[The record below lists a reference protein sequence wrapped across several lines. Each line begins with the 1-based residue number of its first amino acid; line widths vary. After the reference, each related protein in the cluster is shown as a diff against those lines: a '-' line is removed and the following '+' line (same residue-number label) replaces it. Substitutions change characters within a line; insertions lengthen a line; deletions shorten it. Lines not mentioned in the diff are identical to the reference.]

1 MVEDTQVYHLVR
13 DLHLL
18 QDLRNGEAQF
28 CSLFKKVVEDVL
40 RLVGLKYKHRIKIT
54 IYTSQFPALTLTCYC
69 KPQRANEKP
78 NIQELAQYEPHSH
91 GSSYF
96 DHLLQALSTTSIDKG
111 RPRYVKESYTAIVE
125 ELCRYIQLALEIY
138 SYSKDHL
145 AEFLGQCLIHEYTT
159 AKNLDRKV
167 EQTTDETQQLA
178 SVLDELLN
186 KSTGSDSDSIFE
198 YTVPPASRTGL
209 LNFTCDDEAFN
220 KAYEAV
226 LHLTLL
232 KSETSVYSSVPS
244 LVRILLLMLEKHH
257 GIECMEIESFENR
270 EKQLQLFYEFFL
282 GSEQLSGI
290 VPSQYIQQAE
300 SILDSVEF
308 PTDTPSLVKGNESDH
323 ELAGIAETL
332 VSEGF
337 LQHEFGEILSNLST
351 VVNLLNEYDPQ
362 FHPQLPQI
370 FKQYALLVYEQYTD
384 LACLADYKYVEELT
398 NLVGQIAEYEANEDM
413 NGDLVLSIID
423 RLHYQQGFLTSG
435 YQNSTILMRLA
446 NKIWSSSY
454 EITKQVFR
462 KWNNRTIS
470 AIHLGSKLFQNSL
483 ERDLKILNS
492 RFNMWYNKFMRLLML
507 ISQAENYS
515 GKKLLARVLKDLWIP
530 KLIHVGDL
538 EYQCQRFVMKNR
550 LLAWRARTERR
561 SQMNRKLREFYDR
574 NLAGACFNQLKE
586 KHKHYEDNVQK
597 ALAINR
603 KVDKKCDKIIL
614 QNVIRKWHRLLD
626 SSNRSATRSM
636 GSTKDFVLS
645 KKLIALNKIET
656 RHTSSK
662 HFNIWHKKMRLLQT
676 YSKCSRVNSNNTKAF
691 FFHGWRRSFM
701 LKGLQNEWEAKQ
713 DRNFARSALQIWS
726 QHRNHR
732 VQASGY
738 QRKILLGCVMKNWKL
753 AHKKKNSRL
762 DLLLGTI
769 YLKAWRLKMLSKDL
783 ADSDSKRILER
794 AFSKWKSM
802 NVIHSENDTR
812 ASHIA
817 KLSLQNATL
826 ALWKSRMDMH
836 EELRLVAQLNF
847 ERQYFLRWKEKTSEA
862 NKCLQLAANFRE
874 NGLLFRD
881 RYSAKLHIRLWQ
893 NRIVSRF
900 EAYANEAIDN
910 FHERVR
916 HKRTL
921 SIFMKH
927 WQNER
932 AKIGARRKK
941 LNLLLQQHNTASS
954 ALAPVLNHWKDKALR
969 YQQHHAM
976 SLEFHDAVLHKKV
989 MVLWYE
995 KLLIKSNYLEEL
1007 ADDLLSQKSYA
1018 TSLEYLQKW
1027 NLKYIKTYKRN
1038 LQTCTMFQEKWNASK
1053 ARSLLQVWR
1062 FKALHREYTEEKQED
1077 DYVEA
1082 DTSVFFSSLSP
1093 LAKKRGS
1100 FLEGHSYLHTPVK
1113 KQVSSIPFTPS
1124 SKIRRTS
1131 PTRLDT
1137 NMKMTSDKIDA
1148 LINHYRKAKSKRSG
1162 GGKLSSLRLQDIST
1176 IRLSPPRP
1184 KTNYSGL
1191 PSRPPAPQFERIL
1204 EASPKAT
1211 SSPFEPRGYQKLPSP
1226 LPLAD
1231 IDDTVLSTAKK
1242 LKRFRPLVIP
1252 NSESTG
1258 GAGGSP
1264 AVKLKER
1271 LENASRS
1278 FNAHSVS

>member
-1 MVEDTQVYHLVR
+1 MVEHNQIYHLVR
-13 DLHLL
+13 DLHSL

-28 CSLFKKVVEDVL
+28 HSIFKKVVEDVL
-40 RLVGLKYKHRIKIT
+40 RLVGLKHKHRIKIT
-54 IYTSQFPALTLTCYC
+54 IHTSQFPALTLTCYC

-78 NIQELAQYEPHSH
+78 NIQQLAQHESHSH
-91 GSSYF
+91 GPSYF
-96 DHLLQALSTTSIDKG
+96 DHLLQALSTTSIDNG
-111 RPRYVKESYTAIVE
+111 RPRYVKESYKAIVE
-125 ELCRYIQLALEIY
+125 ELFQYIQSASEIY

-145 AEFLGQCLIHEYTT
+145 AEFLGQCLIHEYTI
-159 AKNLDRKV
+159 AKNLDQKV
-167 EQTTDETQQLA
+167 ELATDETQQLA

-186 KSTGSDSDSIFE
+186 KSMASDSDSIFE
-198 YTVPPASRTGL
+198 YNVPSASKTGL
-209 LNFTCDDEAFN
+209 LNFTCDDEALN

-232 KSETSVYSSVPS
+232 KPESSVYSSVPS
-244 LVRILLLMLEKHH
+244 LVRILLSMFEKHH
-257 GIECMEIESFENR
+257 AIECMEIESFENR

-282 GSEQLSGI
+282 GSEQLPGV
-290 VPSQYIQQAE
+290 VPSQYVQQAE

-308 PTDTPSLVKGNESDH
+308 PTDIPSLVKGNESDH
-323 ELAGIAETL
+323 ELAAIAETS

-337 LQHEFGEILSNLST
+337 SQHELGELLSNLST

-362 FHPQLPQI
+362 FHPQFPQI
-370 FKQYALLVYEQYTD
+370 FKQYVLLVYEDYTD
-384 LACLADYKYVEELT
+384 LACLADYRYIEELT
-398 NLVGQIAEYEANEDM
+398 NLVGQISEYEANEDM
-413 NGDLVLSIID
+413 NGDSVRSIVD
-423 RLHYQQGFLTSG
+423 HLHYSQGFLTSG
-435 YQNSTILMRLA
+435 YQSSTILMRLA

-454 EITKQVFR
+454 EITKQIFR
-462 KWNNRTIS
+462 KWNDRTIS
-470 AIHLGSKLFQNSL
+470 AIHLSSKLFQNSL
-483 ERDLKILNS
+483 ERDSKILNS
-492 RFNMWYNKFMRLLML
+492 RFSIWYDKFMRLSML
-507 ISQAENYS
+507 VSQAENYS

-538 EYQCQRFVMKNR
+538 EYQSQRFVIKNR
-550 LLAWRARTERR
+550 FLAWRARTERR
-561 SQMNRKLREFYDR
+561 SQINRKSREFYNR

-597 ALAINR
+597 AVAIHR
-603 KVDKKCDKIIL
+603 KVNKKCDNIIL
-614 QNVIRKWHRLLD
+614 QNVIRKWHRSLD

-645 KKLIALNKIET
+645 EKLIALDKIET
-656 RHTSSK
+656 RYTSSK
-662 HFNIWHKKMRLLQT
+662 HFNLWHKKMRLLQT
-676 YSKCSRVNSNNTKAF
+676 YSKCSHVNSNNTKAF
-691 FFHGWRRSFM
+691 FFRGWRRSFM

-713 DRNFARSALQIWS
+713 DRNFARSALEIWS
-726 QHRNHR
+726 QHKNHR

-738 QRKILLGCVMKNWKL
+738 QRKISLGRVMKKWKL
-753 AHKKKNSRL
+753 AHKKKSSRL
-762 DLLLGTI
+762 ELSLGTI
-769 YLKAWRLKMLSKDL
+769 YLKAWRLRMISRNLT
-783 ADSDSKRILER
+783 DSASKRILER
-794 AFSKWKSM
+794 SFSKWKTM
-802 NVIHSENDTR
+802 NVIHSEDEAR

-817 KLSLQNATL
+817 KLSLQKATL

-847 ERQYFLRWKEKTSEA
+847 ERQYFLRWKEKTSDA
-862 NKCLQLAANFRE
+862 NKYLQLAANFRE
-874 NGLLFRD
+874 NGLSFKD
-881 RYSAKLHIRLWQ
+881 RYSAKFHIRLWQ

-910 FHERVR
+910 FHEKVR

-921 SIFMKH
+921 SIFIKH
-927 WQNER
+927 WQNES

-954 ALAPVLNHWKDKALR
+954 ALAPVLNHWKDKTLR
-969 YQQHHAM
+969 YREHYAM

-1062 FKALHREYTEEKQED
+1062 FKALHREFTDDKQED
-1077 DYVEA
+1077 EYMEA

-1137 NMKMTSDKIDA
+1137 NMKMNSDKIDA
-1148 LINHYRKAKSKRSG
+1148 LINHYRKAKSKR
-1162 GGKLSSLRLQDIST
+1162 
-1176 IRLSPPRP
+1176 
-1184 KTNYSGL
+1184 GL

-1211 SSPFEPRGYQKLPSP
+1211 SSPFEPKGYQKLPSP
-1226 LPLAD
+1226 LPSAD
-1231 IDDTVLSTAKK
+1231 IDESVLSTAKK

-1258 GAGGSP
+1258 GASGSP
-1264 AVKLKER
+1264 AVKLRER

-1278 FNAHSVS
+1278 FNTHSVS

>member
-1 MVEDTQVYHLVR
+1 MVEDTQIYHLVR

-28 CSLFKKVVEDVL
+28 QSIFKKVVEDVL
-40 RLVGLKYKHRIKIT
+40 RLVGLKDKHRIKIT

-69 KPQRANEKP
+69 KPRGANEKP
-78 NIQELAQYEPHSH
+78 NIQQLAQHEPHSY
-91 GSSYF
+91 GPSYF
-96 DHLLQALSTTSIDKG
+96 GHLLQALSTTSIDNG
-111 RPRYVKESYTAIVE
+111 RPRYVKESYKAIVE
-125 ELCRYIQLALEIY
+125 ELCRYIQLDLEIY
-138 SYSKDHL
+138 SYSKDYL
-145 AEFLGQCLIHEYTT
+145 AEFLGHCLIHEYTI
-159 AKNLDRKV
+159 AKNLDQKV
-167 EQTTDETQQLA
+167 DQTTNETQQLA
-178 SVLDELLN
+178 SMLEELLN
-186 KSTGSDSDSIFE
+186 KRTASGDDSIFE
-198 YTVPPASRTGL
+198 YDVPSASKQGL
-209 LNFTCDDEAFN
+209 LNFTCDDEALN

-232 KSETSVYSSVPS
+232 KPESSVYSNVPS
-244 LVRILLLMLEKHH
+244 LVKILLLMFEKHY

-270 EKQLQLFYEFFL
+270 EKKLQHFYEFFL

-290 VPSQYIQQAE
+290 VPNQYVQQAE
-300 SILDSVEF
+300 SILDSVEL
-308 PTDTPSLVKGNESDH
+308 PAEIPSLVKGNECDQ
-323 ELAGIAETL
+323 ELAAIADTL
-332 VSEGF
+332 ISEGF
-337 LQHEFGEILSNLST
+337 LRHELGELLSNLST
-351 VVNLLNEYDPQ
+351 VINLLNEYDPQ
-362 FHPQLPQI
+362 FHPQFPQI
-370 FKQYALLVYEQYTD
+370 FKQYVLLVYEDYTN

-398 NLVGQIAEYEANEDM
+398 NLVGQISEYEANEDM
-413 NGDLVLSIID
+413 NGDLVRSIVD
-423 RLHYQQGFLTSG
+423 HLQYFQGFLTSG
-435 YQNSTILMRLA
+435 YQDSTILMRLA

-454 EITKQVFR
+454 EITKQIFR
-462 KWNNRTIS
+462 KWNDRTIS
-470 AIHLGSKLFQNSL
+470 AIHLNSKLFQNAI
-483 ERDLKILNS
+483 ERDLRTLNLS
-492 RFNMWYNKFMRLLML
+492 FNMWYDKFMKLLML

-538 EYQCQRFVMKNR
+538 EYQSQKFVIKKRF
-550 LLAWRARTERR
+550 LAWRARADRR
-561 SQMNRKLREFYDR
+561 SRINSKLREFYNR
-574 NLAGACFNQLKE
+574 NLAGACFNQLKV
-586 KHKHYEDNVQK
+586 KHKHHEDNLQK

-603 KVDKKCDKIIL
+603 KVNRKCDSIIL
-614 QNVIRKWHRLLD
+614 QNVIRKWHKQLD

-636 GSTKDFVLS
+636 GNTKDFVLS
-645 KKLIALNKIET
+645 DKLIALNKIET

-662 HFNIWHKKMRLLQT
+662 HFYLWHKKMRLLQT
-676 YSKCSRVNSNNTKAF
+676 YSKCSHVNSINTKAF
-691 FFHGWRRSFM
+691 FFRGWRRSFS
-701 LKGLQNEWEAKQ
+701 LKGLKNEWEAKQ
-713 DRNFARSALQIWS
+713 DRKFARSALEIWS
-726 QHRNHR
+726 QHKNHR
-732 VQASGY
+732 IQASGY
-738 QRKILLGCVMKNWKL
+738 ERKTSLGRVMKKWKL
-753 AHKKKNSRL
+753 AYRKKNSRFE
-762 DLLLGTI
+762 LLLGSS
-769 YLKAWRLKMLSKDL
+769 YFKAWRLKVLSKHL
-783 ADSDSKRILER
+783 THSTSKKILVR
-794 AFSKWKSM
+794 SLSKWKSM
-802 NVIHSENDTR
+802 NVIHSEDEAR

-817 KLSLQNATL
+817 KLSLQKATL
-826 ALWKSRMDMH
+826 GLWKSRMDMH

-847 ERQYFLRWKEKTSEA
+847 ERQYFFRWKEKMGEA
-862 NKCLQLAANFRE
+862 NKYLQLAASFKG
-874 NGLLFRD
+874 NGFLFKD
-881 RYSAKLHIRLWQ
+881 RYTATFHLRIWQ

-900 EAYANEAIDN
+900 EANANEAIDN

-921 SIFMKH
+921 SVFMKH
-927 WQNER
+927 WQNKT
-932 AKIGARRKK
+932 AKILSRKKK
-941 LNLLLQQHNTASS
+941 LNLLLHQHNTASP
-954 ALAPVLNHWKDKALR
+954 ALAPVLSHWKEKTIR
-969 YQQHHAM
+969 YQEHYAM

-1007 ADDLLSQKSYA
+1007 ADNFLSQKSYA

-1027 NLKYIKTYKRN
+1027 NLKYVKTYKRN
-1038 LQTCTMFQEKWNASK
+1038 VQTCTMFQEKWNASK

-1062 FKALHREYTEEKQED
+1062 FKALHKESTDDKQED

-1113 KQVSSIPFTPS
+1113 KQVSTIPFTPS

-1148 LINHYRKAKSKRSG
+1148 LITHYRKARFEKSG
-1162 GGKLSSLRLQDIST
+1162 GGKTSSLRLQDLST

-1204 EASPKAT
+1204 EASPRAT
-1211 SSPFEPRGYQKLPSP
+1211 SSPFEPKGYQKLPSP

-1231 IDDTVLSTAKK
+1231 IDASVLSTAKK

-1252 NSESTG
+1252 NSESTNE
-1258 GAGGSP
+1258 ASGSP
-1264 AVKLKER
+1264 AVKLRER